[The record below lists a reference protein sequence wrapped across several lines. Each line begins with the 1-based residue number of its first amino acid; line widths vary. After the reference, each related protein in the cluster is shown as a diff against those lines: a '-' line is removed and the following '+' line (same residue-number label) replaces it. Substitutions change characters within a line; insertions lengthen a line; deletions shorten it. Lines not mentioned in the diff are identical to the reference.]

1 MRKLILAISTA
12 AFAVSAAYAD
22 PIADRKAI
30 MKERGGLVGGLAKM
44 AKGEAAF
51 DAAAVLTALQ
61 GLQANEAKVDIDAL
75 FPAGSDKGDTKA
87 APKIW
92 EDMAG
97 FKAAND
103 KYKADLD
110 AAVAAPPQDVNALG
124 AQLNTLGGDCGGCH
138 KPYRIPSET

>member
-1 MRKLILAISTA
+1 MRKLVLAISTV

-30 MKERGGLVGGLAKM
+30 MKERGGLIGGLAKM
-44 AKGEAAF
+44 AKGETAF

-61 GLQANEAKVDIDAL
+61 ALDANEAKVDIDAL

-97 FKAAND
+97 FKAANE

-110 AAVAAPPQDVNALG
+110 AAVAAPAQDVNALG
-124 AQLNTLGGDCGGCH
+124 AQLGILGGDCGGCH
-138 KPYRIPSET
+138 KPYRLPSA